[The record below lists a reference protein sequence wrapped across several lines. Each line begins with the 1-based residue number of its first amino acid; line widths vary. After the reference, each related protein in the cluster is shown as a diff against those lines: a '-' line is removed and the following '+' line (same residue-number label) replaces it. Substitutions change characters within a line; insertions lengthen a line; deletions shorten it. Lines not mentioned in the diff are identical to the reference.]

1 MMEKKITG
9 FRDLKVWQHAYE
21 LTLNLY
27 RTTKRFPK
35 EEIFGLT
42 SQIRRAAAS
51 VPANIAEGY
60 ERNHRKEY
68 IQFLFIAKG
77 SLGELDTYL
86 LLARDIGY
94 ISTADY
100 NQLNTTRHAT
110 MKMLQG
116 LIRSLS
122 S

>member
-1 MMEKKITG
+1 MEKKITG
-9 FRDLKVWQHAYE
+9 FRDLNVWQRAYE

-27 RTTKRFPK
+27 RATKRFPK
-35 EEIFGLT
+35 EETFGLT

-68 IQFLFIAKG
+68 LQFLFIAKG

-94 ISTADY
+94 LSNADFDQA
-100 NQLNTTRHAT
+100 NATRHET

-116 LIRSLS
+116 LIKSLS
-122 S
+122 

>member
-1 MMEKKITG
+1 MEKKIRG
-9 FRDLKVWQHAYE
+9 FRDLNVWQRAYE

-27 RTTKRFPK
+27 RATKRFPK
-35 EEIFGLT
+35 EETFGLT
-42 SQIRRAAAS
+42 SQLRRAAAS

-68 IQFLFIAKG
+68 LQFLFIAKG

-94 ISTADY
+94 MSIAEFD
-100 NQLNTTRHAT
+100 QVNTVRHET

-116 LIRSLS
+116 LIKSLS
-122 S
+122 

>member
-1 MMEKKITG
+1 MEKKVTG
-9 FRDLKVWQHAYE
+9 FRDLIVWQRAYE
-21 LTLNLY
+21 LTFELY
-27 RTTKRFPK
+27 RMTKKFPK
-35 EEIFGLT
+35 EEMFGLT

-68 IQFLFIAKG
+68 LQFLFIAKG

-94 ISTADY
+94 ITSEDFEHVNAK
-100 NQLNTTRHAT
+100 RHET
-110 MKMLQG
+110 VKMLQG
-116 LIRSLS
+116 LIKSLA
-122 S
+122 

>member
-1 MMEKKITG
+1 MEKKITG
-9 FRDLKVWQHAYE
+9 FRDLKVWQRAYE
-21 LTLNLY
+21 LTLYLY
-27 RTTKRFPK
+27 RATKKFPK
-35 EEIFGLT
+35 EEMFGLT
-42 SQIRRAAAS
+42 SQIRRAASS

-68 IQFLFIAKG
+68 LQFLFIAKG

-94 ISTADY
+94 MSATDF
-100 NQLNTTRHAT
+100 NQIYTIRHET

-116 LIRSLS
+116 LIKSLS
-122 S
+122 